1 MLNIMKKA
9 LPECLIIVPS
19 LTPNGP
25 IKGAIALANGLSE
38 LGVRVSFVALKNG
51 PGANSFLLPDIALHE
66 LPYKSLFSVLK
77 MRGNILKIL
86 SQLRAGCNETVV
98 VISMCFSADLVNVLL
113 PSSIKKIVSVRSDLK
128 DNYSLEYGPMGLILA
143 SIHHWMFRFIDVVV
157 SMNSEM
163 ERVLSNYRCREII
176 TIPNFINEV
185 DFKKV
190 ETLALG
196 FSGQKIIFVGS
207 LTNRKKPLLLLE
219 TVISLNEKGS
229 DLTLS
234 FVGDG
239 PLKDQMTRRISESGS
254 NRIHIMGFQESP
266 SKFVRN
272 CDIMVLPS
280 LSEGTPRAV
289 MEALYLGTPC
299 VMRSLVT
306 NDNLVVDGV
315 NGYLFDNDEDLEVV
329 IVKALRLARRSLS
342 THGLLDESFSQKTCS
357 KSYLNVIERLL
368 E

>member
-1 MLNIMKKA
+1 VNKA
-9 LPECLIIVPS
+9 VPVCIIIVPS

-38 LGVRVSFVALKNG
+38 LGVRVSFVALKTG
-51 PGANSFLLPDIALHE
+51 PGANSLLLPDVALHE
-66 LPYKSLFSVLK
+66 LNYSSLFFLLQ
-77 MRGNILKIL
+77 MRANILKIL
-86 SQLRAGCNETVV
+86 SQLRAGCNETAV

-163 ERVLSNYRCREII
+163 ESVLSNFKCREII

-190 ETLALG
+190 ETLASD

-229 DLTLS
+229 DLTLL

-254 NRIHIMGFQESP
+254 NQIHIMGFQKSP

-289 MEALYLGTPC
+289 MEALYVGTPC
-299 VMRSLVT
+299 VMRNLVT

-315 NGYLFDNDEDLEVV
+315 NGYLFDKDEDLEVAL
-329 IVKALRLARRSLS
+329 VKALSLKKRAIS
-342 THGLLDESFSQKTCS
+342 THGLLDQSFSQNTCS
-357 KSYLNVIERLL
+357 KSFLKIIERLSK
-368 E
+368 

>member
-1 MLNIMKKA
+1 VNKA
-9 LPECLIIVPS
+9 VPRCLIIVPS

-38 LGVRVSFVALKNG
+38 LGVRVSFVALKTG
-51 PGANSFLLPDIALHE
+51 PGANSLLVPDVALHE
-66 LPYKSLFSVLK
+66 LNYSSLFSLLK
-77 MRGNILKIL
+77 MRANILEIL
-86 SQLRAGCNETVV
+86 SQLRSVSSGAVI
-98 VISMCFSADLVNVLL
+98 VISMCFSADLINVLL
-113 PSSIKKIVSVRSDLK
+113 PRTTKKIVSVRSDLK
-128 DNYSLEYGPMGLILA
+128 DNYTMEYGPMGQILA
-143 SIHHWMFRFIDVVV
+143 CIHHWMFRFIDVVV

-163 ERVLSNYRCREII
+163 ARVLSNYKCRRII

-185 DFKKV
+185 DFETV
-190 ETLALG
+190 ETPVVEYP
-196 FSGQKIIFVGS
+196 GQKIIFVGS
-207 LTNRKKPLLLLE
+207 LTNRKKPFLLLE
-219 TVISLNEKGS
+219 TVISLNEQGA
-229 DLTLS
+229 DLTLL

-239 PLKDQMTRRISESGS
+239 PLKDQMIRRVSESGS
-254 NRIHIMGFQESP
+254 NRIHILGFQESP

-289 MEALYLGTPC
+289 MEALYLGVPC

-329 IVKALRLARRSLS
+329 IVKALRLARRPLG

-357 KSYLNVIERLL
+357 KSYLNVIEKLL